1 MSGHGLDGEW
11 GRSGSYHGATVPEDP
26 LDSLLALDTD
36 LHPDPVDVF
45 EDLLAAR
52 LGLTRHPGLDQASWR
67 RLRVAFIEA
76 TGERADRLGDELL
89 RELPA

>member
-1 MSGHGLDGEW
+1 MSYSGATMPDDTLDGIL
-11 GRSGSYHGATVPEDP
+11 T
-26 LDSLLALDTD
+26 LDTD

-52 LGLTRHPGLDQASWR
+52 LGLSRCPRFFQERWR

-76 TGERADRLGDELL
+76 ASERADQLGREIADKLL
-89 RELPA
+89 AYS